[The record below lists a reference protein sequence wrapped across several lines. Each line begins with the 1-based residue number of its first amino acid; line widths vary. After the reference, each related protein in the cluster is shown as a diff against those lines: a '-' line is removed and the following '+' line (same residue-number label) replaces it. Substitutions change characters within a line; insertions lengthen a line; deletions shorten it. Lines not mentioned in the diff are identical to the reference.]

1 MYLTAPFKYLLLLA
15 LAILLLATR
24 SVIAGTAEDFH
35 LVKGETLP
43 EGFEYVPLRISGSI
57 GDVHLN
63 HTGTIEEI
71 LAKVADE
78 NPGFKIEDVLTS
90 AGPAVDTLNTLDKR
104 TKSDLACYP
113 FSGQPTWK
121 PVEARYIRDG
131 ISYLQKVTALC
142 WVEGHKCSRISCS
155 YKSAISLCNVTPVRK
170 GLSCSYMA
178 SYAQD
183 ILNKCTYEVGIM
195 RFVGG
200 QAWDTQGYNI
210 NVYRDTSC

>member
-1 MYLTAPFKYLLLLA
+1 MYLPKLVSLIIQNLLLA
-15 LAILLLATR
+15 PPFLLVINTTLAAPFEHIDSHREEVEVYQFR
-24 SVIAGTAEDFH
+24 SESAAFNSTDVVIA
-35 LVKGETLP
+35 
-43 EGFEYVPLRISGSI
+43 R
-57 GDVHLN
+57 
-63 HTGTIEEI
+63 
-71 LAKVADE
+71 
-78 NPGFKIEDVLTS
+78 
-90 AGPAVDTLNTLDKR
+90 DKQ

-142 WVEGHKCSRISCS
+142 WVEGNKCSRISCS

-170 GLSCSYMA
+170 GLSCSNMA

-183 ILNKCTYEVGIM
+183 ILNKCTYDVGIM

-200 QAWDTQGYNI
+200 QAWDTEGYNI